1 MRIGALGVWGFGVGG
16 LGVWVHSTGVDV
28 SSIGSGTELRV
39 KRVWDFGCI
48 CGQLKCVGGR
58 VRVSGLGFREVKNLN
73 PTPQTPHPKPYA
85 ETSALNP

>member
-1 MRIGALGVWGFGVGG
+1 MFGASA

-58 VRVSGLGFREVKNLN
+58 VRVSGLGFREVKDLN
-73 PTPQTPHPKPYA
+73 PTPQTLHPKPYA
-85 ETSALNP
+85 ETSALN